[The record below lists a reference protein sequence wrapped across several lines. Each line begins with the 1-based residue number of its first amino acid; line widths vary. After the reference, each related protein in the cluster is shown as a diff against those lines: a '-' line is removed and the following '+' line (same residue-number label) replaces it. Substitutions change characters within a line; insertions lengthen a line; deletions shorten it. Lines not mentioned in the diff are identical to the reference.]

1 MTTLGSL
8 SNRRLT
14 LAVASLMLTPGLAVA
29 QIKRFQ
35 IEEASIASIQSAIKS
50 GQTTCRA
57 VVQAYMDR
65 GKGLQRS
72 MHRAHYCG
80 RRARSRRNRRCEGG
94 LENNVPHNNGPC
106 NKSIPQLQRVC
117 RVAA

>member
-8 SNRRLT
+8 SNRRLA

-57 VVQAYMDR
+57 VVQAYIDR
-65 GKGLQRS
+65 AKAYNGACTALVTADGAPVPAATGAVRAARKQCSPQQR
-72 MHRAHYCG
+72 Y
-80 RRARSRRNRRCEGG
+80 
-94 LENNVPHNNGPC
+94 L
-106 NKSIPQLQRVC
+106 
-117 RVAA
+117 

>member
-8 SNRRLT
+8 STRRLA
-14 LAVASLMLTPGLAVA
+14 LAVASLMLAPGLAVA

-57 VVQAYMDR
+57 VVQAYIDR
-65 GKGLQRS
+65 AK
-72 MHRAHYCG
+72 AY
-80 RRARSRRNRRCEGG
+80 
-94 LENNVPHNNGPC
+94 NGACTALLLRTVHPF
-106 NKSIPQLQRVC
+106 PPRP
-117 RVAA
+117 AP